1 MKMVELLLTDHF
13 SGPGRATGMR
23 CVCVHTIMNSD
34 PDIWHPDYFNPNR
47 EAKYCDQHVCP
58 LV

>member
-23 CVCVHTIMNSD
+23 CVCVCI
-34 PDIWHPDYFNPNR
+34 
-47 EAKYCDQHVCP
+47 Q
-58 LV
+58 